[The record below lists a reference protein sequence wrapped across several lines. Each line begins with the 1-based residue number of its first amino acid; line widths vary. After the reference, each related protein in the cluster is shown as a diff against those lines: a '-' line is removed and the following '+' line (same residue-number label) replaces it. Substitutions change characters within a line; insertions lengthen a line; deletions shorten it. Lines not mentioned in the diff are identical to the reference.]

1 MKFTF
6 GIITTGSSDDRINL
20 IIDSIE
26 QQNVSIPEYE
36 IIIVGNSSV
45 SRDRT
50 RIISFDDNQKYDWI
64 TKKKNLITENA
75 QYDNI
80 VYSHDY
86 IFYDS
91 KWYEEW
97 LKFGDDYKVCM
108 NRILNEDETRY
119 RDWCIW
125 PYNGNFMDDI
135 VALNAE
141 ERQAFPQR
149 ADLMEGLQCLIP
161 YNITH
166 LSKYMYF
173 SGAYWVGKK
182 YIMGEFPLNEELSWS
197 QGEDVEWS
205 MRIRE
210 KYNFS
215 INSKSIV
222 RLLKYKGRV
231 FDETDFVINKML
243 EDSN

>member
-6 GIITTGSSDDRINL
+6 GIVTSGLDDRIQLVIN
-20 IIDSIE
+20 SIE
-26 QQNVSIPEYE
+26 QLNIPEYE
-36 IIIVGNSSV
+36 VLIIGNSSV

>member
-1 MKFTF
+1 
-6 GIITTGSSDDRINL
+6 
-20 IIDSIE
+20 
-26 QQNVSIPEYE
+26 
-36 IIIVGNSSV
+36 
-45 SRDRT
+45 
-50 RIISFDDNQKYDWI
+50 
-64 TKKKNLITENA
+64 
-75 QYDNI
+75 
-80 VYSHDY
+80 
-86 IFYDS
+86 
-91 KWYEEW
+91 
-97 LKFGDDYKVCM
+97 M